1 MANIETEAGVLAAE
15 SIVDILESYM
25 EFVSAVEYALNFA
38 DMPYKIEVRLEK
50 MVKERRKQWEPILEK
65 VKKDLEAK

>member
-1 MANIETEAGVLAAE
+1 MAKIESEAGVLAAE

-50 MVKERRKQWEPILEK
+50 MVKERRKQWEPILKK
-65 VKKDLEAK
+65 VKTDLEAK

>member
-1 MANIETEAGVLAAE
+1 MANIEAEAGFLAAE
-15 SIVDILESYM
+15 NIVDILESYM

-50 MVKERRKQWEPILEK
+50 MVKERRKQWEPILKK
-65 VKKDLEAK
+65 VKTDLEAK

>member
-1 MANIETEAGVLAAE
+1 MAKIETEAGVLAAE

-38 DMPYKIEVRLEK
+38 DMPYKIEERLEK
-50 MVKERRKQWEPILEK
+50 MVKERRKQWEPILKK
-65 VKKDLEAK
+65 VKTDLEAK